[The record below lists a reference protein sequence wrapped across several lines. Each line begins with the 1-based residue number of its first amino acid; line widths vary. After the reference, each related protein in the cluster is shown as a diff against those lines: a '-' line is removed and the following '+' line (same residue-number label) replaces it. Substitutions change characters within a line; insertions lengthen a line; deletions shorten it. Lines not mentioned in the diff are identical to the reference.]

1 MLSVRVFFEKKDGAR
16 FISHLDLNRAVSRI
30 LVRTGLPVVYSQGFN
45 PHIKVVFALPLSI
58 YQESQYEIFDFKLTE
73 DVPKETVADAL
84 RTAMPESLQFIT
96 CEEPIM
102 KLGDV
107 AKAEYKIKVYTK
119 AKKEDVEK
127 LFDGDVVVLRKT
139 KTKEFEDKIND
150 RIFSLS
156 VSDDTNISLNLNCVL
171 RASNSEYLNPQYI
184 VNHIAEHFDVYDS
197 EIKRTKLF
205 TENGELFR

>member
-30 LVRTGLPVVYSQGFN
+30 LVRTGLPVLYSQGFN

-73 DVPKETVADAL
+73 DVPKETVTEAL
-84 RTAMPESLQFIT
+84 RTAMPETLRLIA

-107 AKAEYKIKVYTK
+107 AKAEYEIKVYTK

-127 LFDGDVVVLRKT
+127 LFCGDVVVHRKT
-139 KTKEFEDKIND
+139 KTREF
-150 RIFSLS
+150 RFL
-156 VSDDTNISLNLNCVL
+156 
-171 RASNSEYLNPQYI
+171 
-184 VNHIAEHFDVYDS
+184 
-197 EIKRTKLF
+197 
-205 TENGELFR
+205 